1 MWRGTALLGIALCV
15 VATGCGGGPKTL
27 PTSTTGQTLEVR
39 SSAFA
44 DGGAVPADY
53 SCQGEADAAPPL
65 SWAGVPDGA
74 EQLAIVVQDPD
85 ARGFVHWLVTGIPPA
100 TTQIDGSLPPGAV
113 ERKGS
118 AKTGWT
124 PLCPPKGRHHYQFAV
139 YALNAPVPA
148 DADDVLGF
156 IGEHAIASGTM
167 TGTFARQAATES
179 SPTRS

>member
-1 MWRGTALLGIALCV
+1 MWLRTALLGFAVCLV
-15 VATGCGGGPKTL
+15 VAGCGGGSKTL

-53 SCQGEADAAPPL
+53 SCEGQADAPPPL
-65 SWAGVPDGA
+65 SWSGVPDSA
-74 EQLAIVVQDPD
+74 KQLAIVVEDPD
-85 ARGFVHWLVTGIPPA
+85 ARGFVHWLVTGIPPT

-124 PLCPPKGRHHYQFAV
+124 PLCPPKGTHHYQFAV
-139 YALNAPVPA
+139 YALDAPVDPQ
-148 DADDVLGF
+148 ADDVLGF
-156 IGEHAIASGTM
+156 IGEHAIASGTL
-167 TGTFARQAATES
+167 TGTFER
-179 SPTRS
+179 